1 MTNLYTGAHKQKT
14 GFNVL
19 FIILSTAF
27 IQFWVLFTRVLSTYK
42 LELVYSALFV
52 SASGF
57 LYARLHLSH
66 HSASFSSEMKS
77 WLELMRCLG
86 ATDESHS
93 SICQPIRQCI
103 YSLSNLSVIQN
114 FELNQLVHW
123 KRLISEVSEQTF
135 FQYRICSHC
144 PYSVANFV
152 WDWWRQFKNIRN
164 RLWLPFSNLY
174 LDRHNFKANQLGIKF
189 LVHKVHF

>member
-19 FIILSTAF
+19 FIIVSTAF

-77 WLELMRCLG
+77 WLELMRCLTTTIALTEYQWALTKLPERSPV

-93 SICQPIRQCI
+93 RICQPIRQSI
-103 YSLSNLSVIQN
+103 YSRSNLSVIQN

-123 KRLISEVSEQTF
+123 KRLIFGVSEQTF
-135 FQYRICSHC
+135 FSIEFAVIDHIPSQTLFEIDGDNSKTFETGSDYH
-144 PYSVANFV
+144 SVT
-152 WDWWRQFKNIRN
+152 
-164 RLWLPFSNLY
+164 Y
-174 LDRHNFKANQLGIKF
+174 T
-189 LVHKVHF
+189 